1 MFQIG
6 VFLKPIVGVVMIKRG
21 SRSKAWQGPRLPVL
35 IACLGLILVVSILL
49 IGENSEKPNS
59 SYGLVKQ
66 KWNSFDSSVQLNPT
80 VELRN
85 GTDVIW
91 QIPDSPKA
99 VLFLAHGCNGRA
111 VHFWDRSPNCPNCI
125 GLPEERLLVLHALS
139 RGFAVFTISSAGR
152 CWTLGEERLVVR
164 EIIRWWV
171 ERHKLEK
178 LPLVALGA
186 SSGGYFVS
194 ALAKGLRFSSIAL
207 MIAEGLFDQM
217 DIPEDYPPTLFV
229 HMPKDSYRQRKIGEF
244 LVVLRNKGI
253 DVAEIECMEFPLS
266 RNFFTDRI
274 PGLEQANST
283 KLFELF
289 QEKGFIDENGYMR
302 SDGRRTRWKEAL
314 RESNAIFL
322 NKNLVHHVQEELNL
336 AFAYHEMTSLPSEQI
351 FKWFETHMS

>member
-1 MFQIG
+1 MF
-6 VFLKPIVGVVMIKRG
+6 KRG

-35 IACLGLILVVSILL
+35 ITCLGLILVVSILL
-49 IGENSEKPNS
+49 MGENSEKPDS
-59 SYGLVKQ
+59 SYGLVKP
-66 KWNSFDSSVQLNPT
+66 KWNTFDSSVRFHPT

-111 VHFWDRSPNCPNCI
+111 VHFWDRSPDCPNCI

-139 RGFAVFTISSAGR
+139 RRFAVITISSAGR
-152 CWTLGEERLVVR
+152 CWTLGKERLVVR
-164 EIIRWWV
+164 DIIRWWV

-194 ALAKGLRFSSIAL
+194 VLAKGLRFSSIAL
-207 MIAEGLFDQM
+207 MIAEGVFDQM

-229 HMPKDSYRQRKIGEF
+229 HMPKDSYRQRKISEF
-244 LVVLRNKGI
+244 LEVLRNKGI
-253 DVAEIECMEFPLS
+253 DVLEIECMEFPLT
-266 RNFFTDRI
+266 RNFFADRI
-274 PGLEQANST
+274 PGLEQVNST
-283 KLFELF
+283 KLFKLF

-336 AFAYHEMTSLPSEQI
+336 AFAYHEMTSLQSEQI